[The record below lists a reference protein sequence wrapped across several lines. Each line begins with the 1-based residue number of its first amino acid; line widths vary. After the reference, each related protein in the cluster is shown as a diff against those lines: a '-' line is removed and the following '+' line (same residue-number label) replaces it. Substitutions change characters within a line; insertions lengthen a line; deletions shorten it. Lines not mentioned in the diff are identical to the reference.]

1 MANQPKSYRKFL
13 AGSVSAAL
21 VASAIT
27 PVAAAETPAFS
38 DVPADSSHAENI
50 AKAVELNLLKGF
62 QDGTFKPNQSIT
74 RGQVVKTLARYLES
88 IHGEVDTSDVEPFAD
103 VPADY
108 ADQELY
114 EASLIVKKFDAFQGA
129 DGKLLPNNK
138 ISRQAM
144 AKVLVN
150 AFGLEELTDVESKVT
165 DLDQADEWAREYIQI
180 LSQHGVTNVE
190 KFNPKSDVSRA
201 QYASFLVR
209 AVEAAAVDV
218 VTVAD
223 IEEVTVVDT
232 NTIEVVFNGE
242 LTEVNK
248 EDFTIEGVEIESV
261 EIKDEAAAAEEAVKT
276 VVVIKTKTALEEG
289 KSYTVAF
296 KGKTSEK
303 TTVEVPVFTPA
314 VESVSAIGA
323 KKLEVKFN
331 KAVDDTKA
339 KFEVKKGSIT
349 ANIANVTFAADKKSA
364 QIELTSKL
372 TKGDYTVSV
381 TGLTDTAL
389 TQTITVEDEKV
400 SKIEILSE
408 NAVLD
413 ADDASVVTVGY
424 RVYNQYNEDITKTTT
439 SIVATANVGT
449 TGTVTPDPSTG
460 VITIQNDSDYKTGD
474 KISLSLL
481 NPATSTFASKVL
493 TVSDKAVVADVAI
506 TGIYNEDKNAVLDTD
521 ATVSDFHLLVT
532 AKDQYGQDVPVSKIA
547 NDVVVTISD
556 SSVIDVKGGAATP
569 TFEQVTIDGKKQTVL
584 ELKAP
589 SAGLKAGK
597 ATISII
603 SKSTGKVAQYVVEVK
618 EGVKA
623 DAVTLTAPELVVAGE
638 KTEIPFSVLD
648 LDGKE
653 ITKTSVLT
661 GAKGV
666 TLADN
671 DDNASVSFVQDA
683 KTGKAKLVLDDTA
696 GSTARKV
703 IITATSATGK
713 VATLV
718 VDIKDKAEAK
728 VITATKDVVTD
739 LAVGGS
745 FNLNKDNIVVKDQYG
760 RTFDLTGKLAPESPT
775 ADDEGKYLVK
785 VEKVDT
791 SADKVNLSSDTIA
804 SDNANV
810 TVTGAKKG
818 SETIKLTLQKVDAN
832 GEVQNVASS
841 ELELNVKVVEKA
853 DIVSY
858 ELKDIDPIYDEE
870 ETDATDAYTR
880 DVVVYGVLADGK
892 KVVVPASEYTVIT
905 GNNNLV
911 YDSETG
917 KLNVPVKDESNNA
930 IDIVGTDG
938 KDVPV
943 NVKVII
949 NAPNGPVI
957 LEKTV
962 TVTKAA
968 PKADKIELK
977 STNELTVSDSV
988 VTGSVTD
995 VVDSDNLKGILK
1007 ITDQYGEDISSSANI
1022 TLTATNLVNS
1032 GNDDIVPSVTG
1043 NGTSTLT
1050 FTGVESG
1057 DSFNL
1062 TYVVDGKVVT
1072 VKVIAE

>member
-1 MANQPKSYRKFL
+1 MAYQPKSYRKFL

-21 VASAIT
+21 VATAIG
-27 PVAAAETPAFS
+27 PVVANAASFS
-38 DVPADSSHAENI
+38 DVDPSDSHAADI
-50 AKAVELNLLKGF
+50 SALVEKGYIKGF
-62 QDGTFKPNQSIT
+62 EDGTFKPYSNVT
-74 RGQVVKTLARYLES
+74 RGQVAKIFARILKEQ
-88 IHGEVDTSDVEPFAD
+88 GFQ
-103 VPADY
+103 VPADKK
-108 ADQELY
+108 AFDDVPVDSKDQELV
-114 EASLIVKKFDAFQGA
+114 EAAAIVKAAGVMTGT
-129 DGKLLPNNK
+129 DGKLNPSQN
-138 ISRQAM
+138 ITRQQM
-144 AKVLVN
+144 AKVLVE
-150 AFGLEELTDVESKVT
+150 AFKLTKPADFKSQIT
-165 DLDQADEWAREYIQI
+165 DLEKADAYARDYIQT
-180 LSQHGVTNVE
+180 LEANGVTVVKE
-190 KFNPKSDVSRA
+190 FNPKGTVTRA
-201 QYASFLVR
+201 AFASFVKR
-209 AVEAAAVDV
+209 ALDVQEAAKA
-218 VTVAD
+218 
-223 IEEVTVVDT
+223 
-232 NTIEVVFNGE
+232 
-242 LTEVNK
+242 
-248 EDFTIEGVEIESV
+248 
-261 EIKDEAAAAEEAVKT
+261 
-276 VVVIKTKTALEEG
+276 
-289 KSYTVAF
+289 
-296 KGKTSEK
+296 
-303 TTVEVPVFTPA
+303 PQ

-389 TQTITVEDEKV
+389 TKTVTVEDEKV

-413 ADDASVVTVGY
+413 ASDASIVTVGY
-424 RVYNQYNEDITKTTT
+424 RVYNQYNEDITKTAT
-439 SIVATANVGT
+439 SIVPTANVGA
-449 TGTVTPDPSTG
+449 TGTVTADASTG
-460 VITIQNDSDYKTGD
+460 VITIDNDSNYKAGD

-481 NPATSTFASKVL
+481 DPATSTFTSKVL
-493 TVSDKAVVADVAI
+493 TVSDKATVADVAI

-521 ATVSDFHLLVT
+521 ATASDFHLLVT

-556 SSVIDVKGGAATP
+556 TSVIDVKGGAATP
-569 TFEQVTIDGKKQTVL
+569 IFEQVTIDGKKQTVL

-589 SAGLKAGK
+589 SGGLKAGK

-671 DDNASVSFVQDA
+671 DANASVSFVQDA

-760 RTFDLTGKLAPESPT
+760 RTFDLTGKLAPKSPT
-775 ADDEGKYLVK
+775 ATDAGKYLVK

-791 SADKVNLSSDTIA
+791 SADKVNLSTDTVIA

-818 SETIKLTLQKVDAN
+818 SETIKLTLQKVDATGN
-832 GEVQNVASS
+832 VQNVASS
-841 ELELNVKVVEKA
+841 ELELNVKVAEKA

-870 ETDATDAYTR
+870 GTTATDAYTR

-905 GNNNLV
+905 GNNKLV
-911 YDSETG
+911 YDSDTG
-917 KLNVPVKDESNNA
+917 KLNVPVKDGSNNA

-957 LEKTV
+957 LEKAV

-977 STNELTVSDSV
+977 SANGLTVSDSV
-988 VTGSVTD
+988 VTGSVAD
-995 VVDSDNLKGILK
+995 VVDSSKLKGILK

-1032 GNDDIVPSVTG
+1032 DNDGTVPSVTG

-1057 DSFNL
+1057 DAFNL

-1072 VKVIAE
+1072 VKVIVE

>member
-1 MANQPKSYRKFL
+1 MAYQPKSYRKFV
-13 AGSVSAAL
+13 ATTATAAMVASAVAPVVSAASFTDVAPQYKDAIDFL
-21 VASAIT
+21 VSTGATKGKTETKFGVYDEIT
-27 PVAAAETPAFS
+27 RLDAAVILARVLKLDVDNAKDAGFT
-38 DVPADSSHAENI
+38 DVPKDRAKYVNALVEAGVLNGKAPGKFGAYDPLTRVEMAKIIANAYNLKADDVKLPFTDVNDTWAPYV
-50 AKAVELNLLKGF
+50 KALYKYEVTKGKTETSF
-62 QDGTFKPNQSIT
+62 GAYQNIT
-74 RGQVVKTLARYLES
+74 RGDFAQFVYRAANVNVAPQVV
-88 IHGEVDTSDVEPFAD
+88 
-103 VPADY
+103 
-108 ADQELY
+108 
-114 EASLIVKKFDAFQGA
+114 
-129 DGKLLPNNK
+129 
-138 ISRQAM
+138 
-144 AKVLVN
+144 
-150 AFGLEELTDVESKVT
+150 
-165 DLDQADEWAREYIQI
+165 
-180 LSQHGVTNVE
+180 
-190 KFNPKSDVSRA
+190 
-201 QYASFLVR
+201 
-209 AVEAAAVDV
+209 
-218 VTVAD
+218 
-223 IEEVTVVDT
+223 
-232 NTIEVVFNGE
+232 
-242 LTEVNK
+242 
-248 EDFTIEGVEIESV
+248 
-261 EIKDEAAAAEEAVKT
+261 
-276 VVVIKTKTALEEG
+276 
-289 KSYTVAF
+289 
-296 KGKTSEK
+296 
-303 TTVEVPVFTPA
+303 
-314 VESVSAIGA
+314 SVSAIGA

-364 QIELTSKL
+364 QIELTSKF

-413 ADDASVVTVGY
+413 ASDASIVTVGY
-424 RVYNQYNEDITKTTT
+424 RVYNQYNEDITKTAT

-449 TGTVTPDPSTG
+449 EGTVTPDPSTG
-460 VITIQNDSDYKTGD
+460 VITIDNDSDYKTGD

-481 NPATSTFASKVL
+481 DPATSTFASKVL

-521 ATVSDFHLLVT
+521 ATASDFHLLVT

-556 SSVIDVKGGAATP
+556 PSVIDVKGGAATP

-671 DDNASVSFVQDA
+671 DDNASVYFVQDA

-718 VDIKDKAEAK
+718 VDIKEKAEAK

-760 RTFDLTGKLAPESPT
+760 RTFDLTGKLAPKSPT
-775 ADDEGKYLVK
+775 ADDKGKYLVK

-791 SADKVNLSSDTIA
+791 SADKVNLSTDIIA

-818 SETIKLTLQKVDAN
+818 SETIKLTLQKVDATGN
-832 GEVQNVASS
+832 VQNVASS

-870 ETDATDAYTR
+870 GTTATDAYTR

-905 GNNNLV
+905 GNNKLV
-911 YDSETG
+911 YDSDTG
-917 KLNVPVKDESNNA
+917 KLNVPVKDGSNNA

-977 STNELTVSDSV
+977 SANGLTVSDSV

-995 VVDSDNLKGILK
+995 VVDSSKLKGILK

-1032 GNDDIVPSVTG
+1032 DNDDIVPSVTG